1 MTDLPPLQARTP
13 AASGPLPEYVP
24 PYFRLA
30 DEPAIDIVQ
39 YARQLWRARRL
50 IAGITLAA
58 GLLAAIWALTMPPV
72 YRAEAMLSPV
82 QHGKGDGISGLL
94 GQLGGLAA
102 LVETYVGSPKDR
114 TAESIATLKSR
125 ILTREFIRERQLK
138 PILFAERWDVQAKTW
153 RIGARVPTDAEAV
166 EHFDRDIRKVNLDR
180 RTGLVLL
187 TVEWTDPALAA
198 QWANML
204 VQEVNNRRRNE
215 AINEARTS
223 IEYLQ
228 RQLTKNNAIE
238 IQQALYRLI
247 EAQTKTVAVASTQE
261 EYAFRV
267 VDPAV
272 APEQR
277 IRPKRTLMVL
287 VALFLGL
294 VVAIVVVLI
303 RNAFARSEAVRVT

>member
-13 AASGPLPEYVP
+13 AASGRLPEYVP

-30 DEPAIDIVQ
+30 DDAVIDLTQ
-39 YARQLWRARRL
+39 YVRLLWRERRL
-50 IAGITLAA
+50 LGAITLAA
-58 GLLAAIWALTMPPV
+58 GLLAAIWGLSMPPV
-72 YRAEAMLSPV
+72 YRAEVVLSPV
-82 QHGKGDGISGLL
+82 QHGKGDGVSGLL

-125 ILTREFIRERQLK
+125 ILTREFIQQRQLK
-138 PILFAERWDVQAKTW
+138 PILFADRWDGDVKTW
-153 RIGARVPTDAEAV
+153 RAGARAPTDAEAV
-166 EHFDRDIRKVNLDR
+166 EQFDRDIRKVNLDR

-228 RQLTKNNAIE
+228 RQLAKNNAIE

-267 VDPAV
+267 IDPAV

-277 IRPKRTLMVL
+277 VRPKRTLMVL
-287 VALFLGL
+287 VALFLGF
-294 VVAIVVVLI
+294 VVATVVVLV